1 MNIGEVSRVSG
12 LPIKTIRYYED
23 MGLIRPLRQA
33 NGYRV
38 FDKTSLERLCFLR
51 RARKLGFSVKDC
63 LKLLELYEKPQANHE
78 QATQIAQQRLSDV
91 NQKIRQLKSVKTA
104 LSQFLGA
111 NVRKHGH
118 QANILN
124 DLAAAEL
131 VG

>member
-1 MNIGEVSRVSG
+1 MNIGEVSRASG

-38 FDKTSLERLCFLR
+38 FDKATLERLCFLR

-63 LKLLELYEKPQANHE
+63 LKLLELYEKPQTDYE
-78 QATQIAQQRLSDV
+78 QATQIAQQRLSEV

-104 LSQFLGA
+104 LSQFLGS

-118 QANILN
+118 QTNILN

-131 VG
+131 VS

>member
-104 LSQFLGA
+104 LSQFLGS

-118 QANILN
+118 QSNILN